1 MVVLSA
7 LAAAAALAAGYGT
20 AAVFS
25 DRDTR
30 APSNPT
36 PSPTTEPRAQDT
48 DLPPRPQPPDVSDP
62 HVWASWAVLHLDVEP
77 ANLIVGGEPGTS
89 TTESMIKVGI
99 AADFLAG
106 LQQHNPPREPTAWET
121 DQLTKMIVDSDND
134 AAEHFYRA
142 RGGDQLVQR
151 LIAKCGLRETR
162 SKPGWWSETQMTA
175 ADAARLGA
183 CIAQGEIVSP
193 AWVAWIL
200 ERMREVRG
208 EGKFGFTET
217 RPYDRGRPLAIKN
230 GWTLRDDGMW
240 HVSCLAIADWWTMA
254 ALVRYPAGL
263 GLDYGAVICA
273 DVAAALA
280 PADEPVIPDN
290 AEIGQAPTMMA
301 GAWPWRRA
309 ELQRPAAAGSTNVAW
324 CRSHMPRIT
333 SSPTCASPS
342 RARSRAI
349 HTSMSTSVM
358 SHTSTSAPT

>member
-1 MVVLSA
+1 VVVLSA
-7 LAAAAALAAGYGT
+7 LAAATALAVGYGAAALI
-20 AAVFS
+20 S
-25 DRDTR
+25 DPD
-30 APSNPT
+30 PT
-36 PSPTTEPRAQDT
+36 PRTDPTPTPTPTEEPRAQDS
-48 DLPPRPQPPDVSDP
+48 DPPPRPRPPDVSDP
-62 HVWASWAVLHLDVEP
+62 NVWASWAVLHLDVEP
-77 ANLIVGGEPGTS
+77 PHLTVGGEPGTS

-99 AADFLAG
+99 AADVLAG

-121 DQLTKMIVDSDND
+121 EQLTKMIVDSDNA

-151 LIAKCGLRETR
+151 LIVKCGLRETR

-183 CIAQGEIVSP
+183 CITDGRIVSP
-193 AWVAWIL
+193 AWTAWIL
-200 ERMREVRG
+200 KRMREVRG
-208 EGKFGFTET
+208 VGRFGFTET
-217 RPYDRGRPLAIKN
+217 RPYDHGRPLAIKN

-280 PADEPVIPDN
+280 PDDELVTPDN
-290 AEIGQAPTMMA
+290 AETGQAPTTMA

-309 ELQRPAAAGSTNVAW
+309 ELQRPTPADSTNVAW
-324 CRSHMPRIT
+324 YRDHMSRIT
-333 SSPTCASPS
+333 SSPTRASPS
-342 RARSRAI
+342 RA
-349 HTSMSTSVM
+349 
-358 SHTSTSAPT
+358 